1 VAARR
6 SPAGSARGGE
16 DIQAPRPAHARV
28 ATGFAAILV
37 AAAIA
42 VATTLRADGIAEQ
55 ATIVGFGAVALALL
69 LFGLVLRWSA
79 ALGVGIAL
87 LGAQQAAR
95 LSIGN
100 EHLDTS
106 APLAAA
112 ALLLAAELAWWS
124 IEPRI
129 PAWAQ
134 RGLALRR
141 LAWVLFL
148 CLASGAVAAL
158 VMLTAGAP
166 LGGGFGLE
174 LMGVLA
180 AMGALGV
187 LVYVARGKSA
197 VD

>member
-1 VAARR
+1 ML
-6 SPAGSARGGE
+6 RGGSGAE
-16 DIQAPRPAHARV
+16 K
-28 ATGFAAILV
+28 AAL
-37 AAAIA
+37 
-42 VATTLRADGIAEQ
+42 
-55 ATIVGFGAVALALL
+55 VGFGAVAIVLL
-69 LFGLVLRWSA
+69 LFGLVARWSA
-79 ALGVGIAL
+79 ALAVAVAL

-100 EHLDTS
+100 DELDTS

-112 ALLLAAELAWWS
+112 ALLLTAELAWWS

-134 RGLALRR
+134 RRLALRR
-141 LAWVLFL
+141 LAWILFL
-148 CLASGAVAAL
+148 CAASGVVAAS

-180 AMGALGV
+180 AMGALAV
-187 LVYVARGKSA
+187 LVYVARRKPA
-197 VD
+197 AE